1 MTMEGRA
8 SAGPSSK
15 PENNNPNFV
24 RVISLDAPGSGYGS
38 GDTLRLKG
46 EQEEKSD
53 MPPGSEKR
61 EGVLS
66 ENLPAGDLHQ
76 TVKPGEGVDALSVV
90 EKMGLE
96 AEGIPAEDG
105 VAESRVAGDSGG
117 LDVGNEGAKIK
128 RGIIDLSTELPA
140 TGKGTTGDGEN
151 KVQEFTLDRF
161 ADEKKKTGEERQPVS
176 ISSGDDIFANS
187 ENNKEALESRE
198 KKGIKEPNI
207 PTYGR
212 GEISRHLGSLAEG
225 RKGVGQGDV
234 EIGEFGGVD
243 EEKATGEQTEPSGK
257 GKGGES
263 GKGEFEDLNKLSA
276 EAGVGVPEQKNE
288 PDDFTSRQPERTTVV
303 TGGEEKE
310 MKKEEEKEME
320 EKKKREVTPVG
331 QAVGEEEKNKPVSE
345 NSGEN
350 SSEEREVDMKAE
362 DRTEKEES
370 ALETKE
376 KLSSEEKERL
386 VELVGKFKELQEELE
401 RLQVLLTELKGQER
415 DVLNK
420 VEDAGLNGVSLDA
433 LKGEIE
439 ENEERVSNLKA
450 DLKEVVDGLLQEIEN
465 NTLVAEEIVKE
476 SVLMKNRALAEGVKS
491 VRENQLKGVTGNN
504 MENRLASEQVKE
516 EPISAKKQSELE
528 RTEGGPSSI
537 GKEKERVAGAG
548 FELEKVNEKEVRIS
562 VEGPEKLLPAIKEAI
577 LLLDKEVSE
586 DEARSMANSILTDLM
601 KESLRAM
608 AEKGYGRK
616 GAILENEKLWSSL
629 SPKDEIKV
637 ILDDRGLKLSVAKV
651 EEILN
656 S

>member
-38 GDTLRLKG
+38 GDALRLKG

-161 ADEKKKTGEERQPVS
+161 ADEKKKTGEEGQSVN

-187 ENNKEALESRE
+187 ENNKEASESRE

-212 GEISRHLGSLAEG
+212 GEISRHLGSLGEG
-225 RKGVGQGDV
+225 GEGIQGDV
-234 EIGEFGGVD
+234 EVGTLK
-243 EEKATGEQTEPSGK
+243 EEATGERAESDGKNESGK
-257 GKGGES
+257 NE
-263 GKGEFEDLNKLSA
+263 KGEFEDLNKLSA

-320 EKKKREVTPVG
+320 EKKKREVTPFG
-331 QAVGEEEKNKPVSE
+331 RAVGEEEKNKPVSE

-362 DRTEKEES
+362 DKTEKEES

-376 KLSSEEKERL
+376 ELSSEEKERL
-386 VELVGKFKELQEELE
+386 VELVDKFKELQEELE

-433 LKGEIE
+433 LRGEIG

-465 NTLVAEEIVKE
+465 NTLVAEEIAKE
-476 SVLMKNRALAEGVKS
+476 SVLMKNRALAEEVKS
-491 VRENQLKGVTGNN
+491 VRENQLESVTGNN

-608 AEKGYGRK
+608 AEKGYDRK